1 MKKRPTVIIVALVI
15 VYLIINMAAVIT
27 YPNEYKVIK
36 TMGKISRVTTEPG
49 FSLRI
54 PLVQSET
61 TISKSRQL
69 YDIAPTEIY
78 TSDKKKM
85 EVDAYIIW
93 KVTDPIK
100 FTQTLNSSKASA
112 ESKISAMVY
121 GALKATVSSTSQ
133 EELIASRDA
142 ALDMTVEEDTLS
154 DVEIQDITSEELQ
167 EDAKAA
173 EGGQT
178 AAGGDQT
185 AAGGDQTAAGGN
197 QTAAGGDQTAAGG
210 AGAEKTD
217 GAKEPQGEDA
227 AAQPQ
232 GEDTTEQPQETADG
246 MKVIDENTRVISL
259 SSKILEQLDK
269 DYDPEQYGIEI
280 QMVKI
285 KKLDLPDENKDA
297 VYNRMITERKNIAA
311 AYKAQGESEAQKIRN
326 MTDRETEVM
335 LSEANAKAAQLEAEG
350 EAEYMR
356 ILSGA
361 YNDPEKAEY
370 YLFVRQLDAAKKS
383 LENGNTTL
391 FLDSDS
397 PLASIFEN
405 SGE

>member
-1 MKKRPTVIIVALVI
+1 MKKHIGKILAALVVI
-15 VYLIINMAAVIT
+15 YLLVNMAAVIT
-27 YPNEYKVIK
+27 YPNQSQVIK

-49 FSLRI
+49 FSFRI
-54 PLVQSET
+54 PLIQSET
-61 TISKSRQL
+61 TISNARQL

-93 KVTDPIK
+93 RVTDPIK
-100 FTQTLNSSKASA
+100 FTQTLNSSTASA

-142 ALDMTVEEDTLS
+142 ALDKVEEDDAL
-154 DVEIQDITSEELQ
+154 DVEVQDITSEDLKE
-167 EDAKAA
+167 ETGVSSEGDA
-173 EGGQT
+173 T
-178 AAGGDQT
+178 
-185 AAGGDQTAAGGN
+185 
-197 QTAAGGDQTAAGG
+197 G
-210 AGAEKTD
+210 AGTNSQELP
-217 GAKEPQGEDA
+217 KE
-227 AAQPQ
+227 
-232 GEDTTEQPQETADG
+232 TEDG
-246 MKVIDENTRVISL
+246 MTVIDENTKVISL
-259 SSKILEQLDK
+259 SNKILEQLNK

-326 MTDRETEVM
+326 TTDRETAVM
-335 LSEANAKAAQLEAEG
+335 LSEAEATADRLEAEG

-356 ILSGA
+356 ILSDA
-361 YNDPEKAEY
+361 YNDPDKAEY

-397 PLASIFEN
+397 PLASIFEQ
-405 SGE
+405 SE

>member
-1 MKKRPTVIIVALVI
+1 MKKHIGKILAALVV
-15 VYLIINMAAVIT
+15 VYLLVNMAAVIT
-27 YPNEYKVIK
+27 YPNQYKVIK

-49 FSLRI
+49 FSFRI
-54 PLVQSET
+54 PLIQSET
-61 TISKSRQL
+61 TISKARQL

-93 KVTDPIK
+93 RVTDPVK
-100 FTQTLNSSKASA
+100 FTQTLNSSTASA

-121 GALKATVSSTSQ
+121 GSLKATVSSTSQ

-142 ALDMTVEEDTLS
+142 ALDKAEEDDAL
-154 DVEIQDITSEELQ
+154 DVEVQDITSEDLK
-167 EDAKAA
+167 EDTEASS
-173 EGGQT
+173 
-178 AAGGDQT
+178 
-185 AAGGDQTAAGGN
+185 
-197 QTAAGGDQTAAGG
+197 G
-210 AGAEKTD
+210 AGST
-217 GAKEPQGEDA
+217 GAVGTETTGTESKEQSKE
-227 AAQPQ
+227 
-232 GEDTTEQPQETADG
+232 TEDG
-246 MKVIDENTRVISL
+246 MTVIDENTRVISL
-259 SSKILEQLDK
+259 SNKILEQLNK

-326 MTDRETEVM
+326 TTDRETAVM
-335 LSEANAKAAQLEAEG
+335 LSEAEATADRLEAEG

-356 ILSGA
+356 ILSDA
-361 YNDPEKAEY
+361 YNDPDKAEY

-397 PLASIFEN
+397 PLASIFEQ
-405 SGE
+405 

>member
-1 MKKRPTVIIVALVI
+1 MKKHAGIVLI
-15 VYLIINMAAVIT
+15 LIIAVLVVISAASVIT

-49 FSLRI
+49 FSLRV
-54 PLVQSET
+54 PVVQSET
-61 TISKSRQL
+61 TISKARQL

-85 EVDAYIIW
+85 EVDAYIVW
-93 KVTDPIK
+93 RVTDPVK
-100 FTQTLNSSKASA
+100 FTQTLNASRSSA
-112 ESKISAMVY
+112 ENKISAMVY

-142 ALDMTVEEDTLS
+142 ALEKGESEDGLPDLEVE
-154 DVEIQDITSEELQ
+154 DITSDELQ
-167 EDAKAA
+167 E
-173 EGGQT
+173 EEET
-178 AAGGDQT
+178 
-185 AAGGDQTAAGGN
+185 
-197 QTAAGGDQTAAGG
+197 
-210 AGAEKTD
+210 
-217 GAKEPQGEDA
+217 
-227 AAQPQ
+227 
-232 GEDTTEQPQETADG
+232 QETQETQETDDG
-246 MKVIDENTRVISL
+246 MKKIDENTRVISL
-259 SSKILEQLDK
+259 SSKILEQLDR

-326 MTDRETEVM
+326 TTDKETAVM
-335 LSEANAKAAQLEAEG
+335 LSEAEAKADQLEAEG

-356 ILSGA
+356 ILSNA
-361 YNDPEKAEY
+361 YNDPDKAEF

-383 LENGNTTL
+383 LQNGNTTL

-397 PLASIFEN
+397 PLASIFEGN
-405 SGE
+405 GETAAGSED

>member
-1 MKKRPTVIIVALVI
+1 MKKHSGTIIVLLLALFA
-15 VYLIINMAAVIT
+15 IINLASVIT

-54 PLVQSET
+54 PLIQSET
-61 TISKSRQL
+61 TIPRSRQL

-93 KVTDPIK
+93 RVTDPVR
-100 FTQTLNSSKASA
+100 FTQTLNSSTTSA

-142 ALDMTVEEDTLS
+142 ALDKNVDEDGLS
-154 DVEIQDITSEELQ
+154 DLEIQDITSEDLQ
-167 EDAKAA
+167 EEAV
-173 EGGQT
+173 E
-178 AAGGDQT
+178 
-185 AAGGDQTAAGGN
+185 
-197 QTAAGGDQTAAGG
+197 
-210 AGAEKTD
+210 
-217 GAKEPQGEDA
+217 
-227 AAQPQ
+227 
-232 GEDTTEQPQETADG
+232 TEDG
-246 MKVIDENTRVISL
+246 MKVIDQNTRVISL
-259 SSKILEQLDK
+259 STKILDQLGK

-285 KKLDLPDENKDA
+285 KKLDLPNENKDA
-297 VYNRMITERKNIAA
+297 VYNRMITERRNIAA
-311 AYKAQGESEAQKIRN
+311 AYRAQGESEAQKIRN
-326 MTDRETEVM
+326 TTDRETAVM
-335 LSEANAKAAQLEAEG
+335 LSEAQADADRLEAEG
-350 EAEYMR
+350 EAEYMK
-356 ILSGA
+356 ILSDA
-361 YNDPEKAEY
+361 YNDPDKAEY

-397 PLASIFEN
+397 PLASLFETN
-405 SGE
+405 N

>member
-1 MKKRPTVIIVALVI
+1 MKKHAGKILIALIAAIVLV
-15 VYLIINMAAVIT
+15 NMASVIT
-27 YPNEYKVIK
+27 YPNQYKVIK

-49 FSLRI
+49 FSVRI
-54 PLVQSET
+54 PVVQTET
-61 TISKSRQL
+61 TISKARRL

-93 KVTDPIK
+93 RVTDPVK
-100 FTQTLNSSKASA
+100 FTQTLNASTAGA

-121 GALKATVSSTSQ
+121 GSLKATVSSTSQ

-142 ALDMTVEEDTLS
+142 ALDKREEDDAL
-154 DVEIQDITSEELQ
+154 DVEVQDITSEDLK
-167 EDAKAA
+167 EDEQGDNGNGTA
-173 EGGQT
+173 EGGET
-178 AAGGDQT
+178 EGREESGT
-185 AAGGDQTAAGGN
+185 
-197 QTAAGGDQTAAGG
+197 
-210 AGAEKTD
+210 
-217 GAKEPQGEDA
+217 
-227 AAQPQ
+227 QPQ
-232 GEDTTEQPQETADG
+232 QTEDG
-246 MKVIDENTRVISL
+246 MTVIDENTRVISL
-259 SSKILEQLDK
+259 SSKILEQLNS

-280 QMVKI
+280 QMAKI

-311 AYKAQGESEAQKIRN
+311 AYRAQGESEAQKIRN
-326 MTDRETEVM
+326 TTDRETAVM
-335 LSEANAKAAQLEAEG
+335 LSEAEAAADRLEAEG

-356 ILSGA
+356 ILSDA
-361 YNDPEKAEY
+361 YNDPDKAEY

-397 PLASIFEN
+397 PLAQIFE
-405 SGE
+405 SGAE

>member
-1 MKKRPTVIIVALVI
+1 MKKHSGTVIVLLLALFA
-15 VYLIINMAAVIT
+15 IINLASVIT

-54 PLVQSET
+54 PLIQSET
-61 TISKSRQL
+61 TIPKSRQL

-93 KVTDPIK
+93 RVTDPIK
-100 FTQTLNSSKASA
+100 FTQTLNSSTTSA

-142 ALDMTVEEDTLS
+142 ALDKNVDEDGLS
-154 DVEIQDITSEELQ
+154 DLEVQDITSEDLQ
-167 EDAKAA
+167 EEAA
-173 EGGQT
+173 E
-178 AAGGDQT
+178 
-185 AAGGDQTAAGGN
+185 
-197 QTAAGGDQTAAGG
+197 
-210 AGAEKTD
+210 
-217 GAKEPQGEDA
+217 
-227 AAQPQ
+227 
-232 GEDTTEQPQETADG
+232 TEDG
-246 MKVIDENTRVISL
+246 MKVIDQNTRVISL
-259 SSKILEQLDK
+259 STKILDQLGK

-285 KKLDLPDENKDA
+285 KKLDLPNENKDA
-297 VYNRMITERKNIAA
+297 VYNRMITERRNIAA
-311 AYKAQGESEAQKIRN
+311 AYRAQGESEAQKIRN
-326 MTDRETEVM
+326 TTDRETAVM
-335 LSEANAKAAQLEAEG
+335 LSEAQANADRLEAEG
-350 EAEYMR
+350 EAEYMK
-356 ILSGA
+356 ILSDA
-361 YNDPEKAEY
+361 YNDPDKAEY

-397 PLASIFEN
+397 PLASLFETEN
-405 SGE
+405 

>member
-1 MKKRPTVIIVALVI
+1 MKKHSGTIIVLLLALFA
-15 VYLIINMAAVIT
+15 LINMASVIT

-54 PLVQSET
+54 PLIQSET
-61 TISKSRQL
+61 TIPRARQL

-93 KVTDPIK
+93 KVTDPVR
-100 FTQTLNSSKASA
+100 FTQTLNSSTTSA

-121 GALKATVSSTSQ
+121 GALKTTVSSTSQ

-142 ALDMTVEEDTLS
+142 ALDKNVEEDGLS
-154 DVEIQDITSEELQ
+154 DLEVQDITSEDLQ
-167 EDAKAA
+167 EEAA
-173 EGGQT
+173 E
-178 AAGGDQT
+178 
-185 AAGGDQTAAGGN
+185 
-197 QTAAGGDQTAAGG
+197 
-210 AGAEKTD
+210 
-217 GAKEPQGEDA
+217 
-227 AAQPQ
+227 
-232 GEDTTEQPQETADG
+232 TEDG
-246 MKVIDENTRVISL
+246 MKVIDHNTRVISL
-259 SSKILEQLDK
+259 STKILDQLGK

-285 KKLDLPDENKDA
+285 KKLDLPNENKDA
-297 VYNRMITERKNIAA
+297 VYNRMITERRNIAA
-311 AYKAQGESEAQKIRN
+311 AYRAQGESEAQKIRN
-326 MTDRETEVM
+326 TTDRETAVM
-335 LSEANAKAAQLEAEG
+335 LSEAQADADRLEAEG
-350 EAEYMR
+350 EAEYMK
-356 ILSGA
+356 ILSDA
-361 YNDPEKAEY
+361 YNDPDKAEY

-397 PLASIFEN
+397 PLASLFETDN
-405 SGE
+405 

>member
-1 MKKRPTVIIVALVI
+1 MKKPFSTILIALIIV
-15 VYLIINMAAVIT
+15 YIIGNLSAVIT
-27 YPNEYKVIK
+27 YPDQYKVIK

-54 PLVQSET
+54 PLIQSET
-61 TISKSRQL
+61 TISKARQL

-93 KVTDPIK
+93 RVTDPIR
-100 FTQTLNSSKASA
+100 FTQTLNASKASA

-121 GALKATVSSTSQ
+121 GALKTTVSSTTQ

-142 ALDMTVEEDTLS
+142 ALDKREDDNLH
-154 DVEIQDITSEELQ
+154 DVEVQDIKSEDLA
-167 EDAKAA
+167 ED
-173 EGGQT
+173 E
-178 AAGGDQT
+178 GDQT
-185 AAGGDQTAAGGN
+185 QPSDGTGGT
-197 QTAAGGDQTAAGG
+197 
-210 AGAEKTD
+210 
-217 GAKEPQGEDA
+217 EDDM
-227 AAQPQ
+227 P
-232 GEDTTEQPQETADG
+232 
-246 MKVIDENTRVISL
+246 VIDENTRVISL
-259 SSKILEQLDK
+259 SSKIIEQLDK
-269 DYDPEQYGIEI
+269 DYNPEQYGIEI
-280 QMVKI
+280 QLVKI
-285 KKLDLPDENKDA
+285 KKLDLPEENKDA

-326 MTDRETEVM
+326 TTDRETAVM
-335 LSEANAKAAQLEAEG
+335 ISEAQAKADQLEAEG

-356 ILSGA
+356 ILSDA
-361 YNDPEKAEY
+361 YNDPDKAEY

-397 PLASIFEN
+397 PLASIFET

>member
-1 MKKRPTVIIVALVI
+1 MKKRTAVIILVLVAAFLLVET
-15 VYLIINMAAVIT
+15 ASVIT

-54 PLVQSET
+54 PFVQSET
-61 TISKSRQL
+61 TIPKSRQL

-93 KVTDPIK
+93 KVTDPVK

-142 ALDMTVEEDTLS
+142 ALDMVVEENTLS
-154 DVEIQDITSEELQ
+154 DVEIQDITSADLQ
-167 EDAKAA
+167 E
-173 EGGQT
+173 T
-178 AAGGDQT
+178 
-185 AAGGDQTAAGGN
+185 
-197 QTAAGGDQTAAGG
+197 
-210 AGAEKTD
+210 
-217 GAKEPQGEDA
+217 P
-227 AAQPQ
+227 
-232 GEDTTEQPQETADG
+232 DG

-259 SSKILEQLDK
+259 SSKILEQLDR

-335 LSEANAKAAQLEAEG
+335 LSEANAKAASLEAEG
-350 EAEYMR
+350 EAEYMK
-356 ILSGA
+356 ILSDA
-361 YNDPEKAEY
+361 YNDPDKAEY

-383 LENGNTTL
+383 LKNGNTTL

>member
-1 MKKRPTVIIVALVI
+1 MKKHIGKILIVLV
-15 VYLIINMAAVIT
+15 VLYFFVNMAAVIT
-27 YPNEYKVIK
+27 YPDQYKVIK

-49 FSLRI
+49 FSMRI
-54 PLVQSET
+54 PLIQSET
-61 TISKSRQL
+61 TISKARQL

-93 KVTDPIK
+93 RVTDPIK
-100 FTQTLNSSKASA
+100 FTQTLNSSKTSA

-142 ALDMTVEEDTLS
+142 ALDKSDDDGAL
-154 DVEIQDITSEELQ
+154 DVEVQDITSEDLQ
-167 EDAKAA
+167 KEEQQSGTGDAGPPED
-173 EGGQT
+173 GQS
-178 AAGGDQT
+178 D
-185 AAGGDQTAAGGN
+185 
-197 QTAAGGDQTAAGG
+197 
-210 AGAEKTD
+210 AGANPKETD
-217 GAKEPQGEDA
+217 
-227 AAQPQ
+227 
-232 GEDTTEQPQETADG
+232 DG
-246 MKVIDENTRVISL
+246 MTVIDENTRVISL
-259 SSKILEQLDK
+259 SNKIIEQLEK

-326 MTDRETEVM
+326 TTDRETAVM
-335 LSEANAKAAQLEAEG
+335 ISEAEAKADQLEAEG

-356 ILSGA
+356 ILSDA
-361 YNDPEKAEY
+361 YNDSDKAEY

-383 LENGNTTL
+383 LESGNTTL

-397 PLASIFEN
+397 PLASIFES

>member
-1 MKKRPTVIIVALVI
+1 MKKHSGTVIVLLLALFA
-15 VYLIINMAAVIT
+15 IINLASVIT

-54 PLVQSET
+54 PLIQSET
-61 TISKSRQL
+61 TIPRSRQL

-93 KVTDPIK
+93 RVTDPVK
-100 FTQTLNSSKASA
+100 FTQTLNSSTTSA

-142 ALDMTVEEDTLS
+142 ALDKNVDEDGLS
-154 DVEIQDITSEELQ
+154 DLEVQDITSEDLQ
-167 EDAKAA
+167 E
-173 EGGQT
+173 
-178 AAGGDQT
+178 
-185 AAGGDQTAAGGN
+185 
-197 QTAAGGDQTAAGG
+197 
-210 AGAEKTD
+210 
-217 GAKEPQGEDA
+217 
-227 AAQPQ
+227 
-232 GEDTTEQPQETADG
+232 ETAETEDG
-246 MKVIDENTRVISL
+246 MKVIDQNTRVISL
-259 SSKILEQLDK
+259 STKILDQLGK

-285 KKLDLPDENKDA
+285 KKLDLPNENKDA
-297 VYNRMITERKNIAA
+297 VYNRMITERRNIAA
-311 AYKAQGESEAQKIRN
+311 AYRAQGESEAQKIRN
-326 MTDRETEVM
+326 TTDRETAVM
-335 LSEANAKAAQLEAEG
+335 LSEAQANADRLEAEG
-350 EAEYMR
+350 EAEYMK
-356 ILSGA
+356 ILSDA
-361 YNDPEKAEY
+361 YNDPDKAEY

-397 PLASIFEN
+397 PLASLFETDN
-405 SGE
+405 